1 MNKIK
6 KLKILGIVIAF
17 LLTFP
22 LHFLYDKLPCFITS
36 IIAPVNESIW
46 EHMKILFGSILI
58 SGIVQKIIVK
68 NKKLNINNLCI
79 SNFTAALLSIPI
91 FLVMFMPVY
100 NTIGENLVI
109 TIIIMFIAIIISE
122 IISYFIM
129 KKEDLKL
136 ENMAIVFTIV
146 VYIIF
151 GLLTYFTPQHE
162 LFLDPTNL
170 IYGIKK

>member
-58 SGIVQKIIVK
+58 SGVVQKIIVRT
-68 NKKLNINNLCI
+68 KKLNINNVCI
-79 SNFTAALLSIPI
+79 SNFTAALCSIPI
-91 FLVMFMPVY
+91 FLIMFLPVY
-100 NTIGENLVI
+100 NAIGENLVV
-109 TIIIMFIAIIISE
+109 TIIIMFLVIIISE

-151 GLLTYFTPQHE
+151 GLLTYFTPQQE